1 MDSAFFIWRNRLA
14 SAGTI
19 SVDFTAETARFTSE
33 LRKVNEH
40 LKESESQFARFGE
53 AAKVAFEVFAIAEV
67 TAQITEGIAKSLEL
81 GEAIALA
88 SEKAGVAAGAFSQ
101 LTFAAKVSGVGIDDL
116 SVAFKKMQVEIAGG
130 GKVIESLG
138 VNLNV
143 LRSLTPDKQFELVAE
158 AVSKIEDP
166 AVRAA
171 AAVAVFG
178 KTGANLL
185 PLLSEGAKGIEE
197 LRDKS
202 IKIGAALSDSQVD
215 KLSEAEKSVKKL
227 EAAYEGFAASLT
239 AKVAPAITGI
249 FDKLTNIISGAKDDP
264 VEALKVRI
272 AELDTDI
279 ANRSRKQVGHA
290 IVQGEDPNDPAQ
302 FLRSGV
308 PANLAADLQRRAA
321 LIEKLDAVEAEQK
334 KIEEAKADAIK
345 AGVNPAARTFGDLQA
360 AQTLAINKD
369 LEQMAADSA
378 SALDKITEASNQK
391 FFDGQAERTRVV
403 QRETQRQ
410 SEAEQALA
418 DFQEQ
423 QAQDQKN
430 RDLALFSARVDA
442 VEGGLALIGAVTM
455 KDAKLQKEIA
465 IAASIINTIRGVTLQ
480 LTGGDVYTAVPRA
493 IAVGLFGAAEVAK
506 IVSTPVQ
513 GGNVASIGGGAGA
526 SIGTQPTSPF
536 NQTASAPRTPQAQ
549 PAVTQIVIN
558 GDFIDTPGAGNKFI
572 DIIREQLGQDVLMI
586 PRNSAQAQMFM
597 PAQ

>member
-1 MDSAFFIWRNRLA
+1 MA
-14 SAGTI
+14 SAGTVTV
-19 SVDFTAETARFTSE
+19 SFEAETARFTAE
-33 LRKVNEH
+33 LHKVNEH

-166 AVRAA
+166 AIRAG
-171 AAVAVFG
+171 AAVGVFG

-185 PLLSEGAKGIEE
+185 PLLNEGAKGIEE

-215 KLSEAEKSVKKL
+215 KLGEAEKSVKKL
-227 EAAYEGFAASLT
+227 KAAYEGFAASLT
-239 AKVAPAITGI
+239 AKVAPAITGV

-264 VEALKVRI
+264 VEALKARI
-272 AELDTDI
+272 AELDADI

-290 IVQGEDPNDPAQ
+290 IVQGEDPNDAAQ

-334 KIEEAKADAIK
+334 KIEDAKADALK

-360 AQTLAINKD
+360 AQTDKINKE
-369 LEQMAADSA
+369 LEQMASDSA
-378 SALDKITEASNQK
+378 NALDKITEASNQK
-391 FFDGQAERTRVV
+391 FFDGQTEKTRIVD
-403 QRETQRQ
+403 RELQRQ
-410 SEAEQALA
+410 GEAEQRLA
-418 DFQEQ
+418 DFKEEQ
-423 QAQDQKN
+423 ARRDVRLKFDAADQILGSLDVITAGEKKFAAFRKAVVIAETIRN
-430 RDLALFSARVDA
+430 TAAGVTRALDYPYP
-442 VEGGLALIGAVTM
+442 LNL
-455 KDAKLQKEIA
+455 
-465 IAASIINTIRGVTLQ
+465 IAAAT
-480 LTGGDVYTAVPRA
+480 TAAAGA
-493 IAVGLFGAAEVAK
+493 IQIGIATK
-506 IVSTPVQ
+506 TPD
-513 GGNVASIGGGAGA
+513 IGGGGYSGGSFSSSAGA
-526 SIGTQPTSPF
+526 TIGTQPTSPF
-536 NQTASAPRTPQAQ
+536 NQTTSGPQTPQAQ
-549 PAVTQIVIN
+549 PAVTQFVIN
-558 GDFIDTPGAGNKFI
+558 GNFYSNEQAKQELIDELGDFFNNDGTLIGKNT
-572 DIIREQLGQDVLMI
+572 
-586 PRNSAQAQMFM
+586 AQAQMFM
-597 PAQ
+597 PAP